1 MLVIDEHSLSILI
14 EESERLVF
22 IAEEEVS
29 TAIRIEARRA
39 ETLGSVHDSL
49 LIAQRLFCAL
59 TQGIISVLNMGGER
73 ERGATIGD
81 NMSNITQ
88 RKLTRKQ
95 TALVEAYVANG
106 GNLTQASQEAG
117 YAQGDSGRV
126 TAQKSMKLA
135 HVQQYMMEVVA
146 KEFSRHAPAAVHQLA
161 GLAKQAKSEYVQLE
175 ASKDLLDRAGF
186 KPIDRSQVQLAG
198 DIKVSIDLG

>member
-1 MLVIDEHSLSILI
+1 M
-14 EESERLVF
+14 
-22 IAEEEVS
+22 
-29 TAIRIEARRA
+29 
-39 ETLGSVHDSL
+39 
-49 LIAQRLFCAL
+49 
-59 TQGIISVLNMGGER
+59 TQGVFVVLNMGGER
-73 ERGATIGD
+73 ERGAIIGVS
-81 NMSNITQ
+81 MSNIAL
-88 RKLTRKQ
+88 RKLTKKQ

-117 YAQGDSGRV
+117 YAEGDSGRV

-175 ASKDLLDRAGF
+175 ASKDILDRAGY
-186 KPIDRSQVQLAG
+186 KPVDRAMHLVSG
-198 DIKVSIDLG
+198 DISVSIDLT

>member
-1 MLVIDEHSLSILI
+1 
-14 EESERLVF
+14 
-22 IAEEEVS
+22 
-29 TAIRIEARRA
+29 
-39 ETLGSVHDSL
+39 
-49 LIAQRLFCAL
+49 L
-59 TQGIISVLNMGGER
+59 TQGVFVVLNMGGER
-73 ERGATIGD
+73 ERGATIGVS
-81 NMSNITQ
+81 MSNIAL
-88 RKLTRKQ
+88 RKLTKKQ

-117 YAQGDSGRV
+117 YAEGDSGRV